1 MKKFDEIAK
10 FAQERNDKGSTLYM
24 PHQLILKDGLVSI
37 FPGDDQ
43 YPENPDFYNLN
54 YDPNEFSDKTLEEFK
69 INVKNLH
76 RQEFRGYYDHQIFCN
91 IEPFNDHLPI
101 KSKSIPSKL

>member
-10 FAQERNDKGSTLYM
+10 FAQERNSKGSTLYM
-24 PHQLILKDGLVSI
+24 GHQLILKDGFVNI

-43 YPENPDFYNLN
+43 YPENPNFYNLD
-54 YDPNEFSDKTLEEFK
+54 YDMSEFSDKTLED
-69 INVKNLH
+69 IRRNVKNLH
-76 RQEFRGYYDHQIFCN
+76 RQESRGLHHNEIFCN

-101 KSKSIPSKL
+101 KSKLTPSKL

>member
-10 FAQERNDKGSTLYM
+10 FAQERNSKGSTLYM
-24 PHQLILKDGLVSI
+24 PHQLRLKDGFVNI

-43 YPENPDFYNLN
+43 YPENPNFYNLN
-54 YDPNEFSDKTLEEFK
+54 YDMEEFSDKTLED
-69 INVKNLH
+69 IRRNVKNLH
-76 RQEFRGYYDHQIFCN
+76 RQEFRGLYNDEIFCN